1 MLFIDLDETLIR
13 SRDFSSLEPEDL
25 FVTDLEP
32 VPLSLPGFEG
42 EFYIRPD
49 LEILR
54 VTFVPFVIFSAGSRE
69 YVKTIANYLRDNE
82 GLNIRGWLSR
92 NHLADKSPDYPV
104 TTQPSVLIEDRPS
117 FDPIAAYKMA
127 RLPNGLLIQTHKF
140 GWRESTNTL
149 EIQHTH
155 LSNRFFVVVKE
166 AMRLLGLPRI
176 TSRKIGDGVRV
187 SLRRPFILF

>member
-13 SRDFSSLEPEDL
+13 SRDFSSVEAEDL

-42 EFYIRPD
+42 EFFIRPD
-49 LEILR
+49 LEVLR
-54 VTFVPFVIFSAGSRE
+54 IGFVPFVIFSAGSRD
-69 YVKTIANYLRDNE
+69 YVREIATYLRDEE

-92 NHLADKSPDYPV
+92 NHLADKSPQTPV
-104 TTQPSVLIEDRPS
+104 TTEPSVLIEDRPE

-127 RLPNGLLIQTHKF
+127 RLPNAILLQVHKF

-149 EIQHTH
+149 DLQHTY
-155 LSNRFFVVVKE
+155 LSNRFRPTIQD
-166 AMRLLGLPRI
+166 AMSILGLPRI
-176 TSRKIGDGVRV
+176 TSRKGIEGAKV
-187 SLRRPFILF
+187 SLRRPWILF